1 MNGKLEFRC
10 AKCGKLLNGATLD
23 YSQKWLCSK
32 CAADQTDVLYCER
45 GCKVRAVDLD
55 AGMSGDSK
63 QAHQFLTE
71 GEVYEVESLNVGGWI
86 SHIVLKE
93 IPGQRFNTVHFVR
106 CE

>member
-1 MNGKLEFRC
+1 MRET
-10 AKCGKLLNGATLD
+10 A
-23 YSQKWLCSK
+23 
-32 CAADQTDVLYCER
+32 ER
-45 GCKVRAVDLD
+45 
-55 AGMSGDSK
+55 GDSK